1 MNKQPRLTCERNKP
15 AACGPHARRNRG
27 NLMSILKVDKMS
39 KYRREKIDDAV
50 AREAAVI
57 LRSINDPRVAGA
69 MLSVTGASVAPD
81 LKTAKIFVSP
91 LADVDEKE
99 LMTGLRSAAG
109 YFRSSLARALDLRAT
124 PVISFELDDG
134 MRRSAHIAEILRKV
148 APADGESADGE
159 SEHNDNG
166 GDNVGGS
173 GEDGRE
179 GGAI

>member
-1 MNKQPRLTCERNKP
+1 
-15 AACGPHARRNRG
+15 
-27 NLMSILKVDKMS
+27 MS

-148 APADGESADGE
+148 APADGESADGGENDGESGNDGE

>member
-1 MNKQPRLTCERNKP
+1 
-15 AACGPHARRNRG
+15 
-27 NLMSILKVDKMS
+27 
-39 KYRREKIDDAV
+39 
-50 AREAAVI
+50 
-57 LRSINDPRVAGA
+57 
-69 MLSVTGASVAPD
+69 
-81 LKTAKIFVSP
+81 
-91 LADVDEKE
+91 
-99 LMTGLRSAAG
+99 MTGLRSAAG

-159 SEHNDNG
+159 SADGESEHNDNG

-173 GEDGRE
+173 GEDGGE